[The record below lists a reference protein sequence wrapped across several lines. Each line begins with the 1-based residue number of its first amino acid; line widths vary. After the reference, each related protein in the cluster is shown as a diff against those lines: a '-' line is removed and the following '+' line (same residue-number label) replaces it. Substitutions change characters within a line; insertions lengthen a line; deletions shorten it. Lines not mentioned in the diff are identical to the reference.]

1 MIASKW
7 LGYEYKVK
15 LLFSQLLFYMRS
27 ISSSKRPSVQ
37 KTDYATLSIINILA
51 RTEDDQVSIIVCVTY
66 LYNLQSMWSQIK
78 HAQFFLFVQK
88 ASVIFSPRKT
98 HMVGNIQINTAIV
111 TQSLGRTI
119 TKHNNEDFSHHQ
131 YFRQLNP
138 PFKTFFITEVQGN
151 LKFLLPA

>member
-66 LYNLQSMWSQIK
+66 LYNL
-78 HAQFFLFVQK
+78 
-88 ASVIFSPRKT
+88 
-98 HMVGNIQINTAIV
+98 
-111 TQSLGRTI
+111 
-119 TKHNNEDFSHHQ
+119 
-131 YFRQLNP
+131 
-138 PFKTFFITEVQGN
+138 
-151 LKFLLPA
+151 